1 MAALLD
7 VNVLVALF
15 DPVHAHHEAAHEWFA
30 TNRALGWSTCPLTEN
45 GLVRIISNP
54 SYPGRLTTISD
65 AITRLERFRASG
77 HHTFW
82 PDSVSICDQAVRS
95 VHIQGYRQLT
105 DVYLLA
111 LAVKNDG
118 RLATFD
124 RGIPLSSVNGAGADH
139 LTLIGAEP
147 TPAPESTEPS

>member
-15 DPVHAHHEAAHEWFA
+15 DPMHAYHETAHEWFA
-30 TNRALGWSTCPLTEN
+30 ENRQRGWATCPLTEN
-45 GLVRIISNP
+45 GLVRILSNP
-54 SYPGRLTTISD
+54 SYPGRRTTISD
-65 AITRLERFRASG
+65 AIDRLGSFRASG

-82 PDSVSICDQAVRS
+82 PDSVSICDEALQPAHV
-95 VHIQGYRQLT
+95 QGYRQLT

-111 LAVKNDG
+111 LALSNDG

-124 RGIPLSSVNGAGADH
+124 RGIPLSSVDGAGDRH
-139 LTLIGAEP
+139 LTLIGN
-147 TPAPESTEPS
+147 

>member
-15 DPVHAHHEAAHEWFA
+15 DPMHAHHEAAHEWFA
-30 TNRALGWSTCPLTEN
+30 ENRGRGWATCPLTEN
-45 GLVRIISNP
+45 GLVRILSNP
-54 SYPGRLTTISD
+54 RYPGRMTTIGD
-65 AITRLERFRASG
+65 AVERLGSFRESG

-82 PDSVSICDQAVRS
+82 PDSASLCDKTFRPAHV
-95 VHIQGYRQLT
+95 QGYRQLT

-124 RGIPLSSVNGAGADH
+124 RGIPLPSVS
-139 LTLIGAEP
+139 GAE
-147 TPAPESTEPS
+147 ARHLASIGSAST